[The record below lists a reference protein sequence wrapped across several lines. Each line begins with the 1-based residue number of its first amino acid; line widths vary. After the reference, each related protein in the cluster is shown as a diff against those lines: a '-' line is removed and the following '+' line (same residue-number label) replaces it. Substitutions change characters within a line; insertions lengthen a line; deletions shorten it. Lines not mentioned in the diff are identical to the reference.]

1 MGRTVVSATGGVFFA
16 TSAKTAGEVRA
27 LLRILRL
34 PQLGVNFKDAFR
46 VRKSIFKERKLTMQQ
61 VDKPRRAP
69 RILAALFSAVLAA
82 GALVSAAPTLAA
94 ETVGG
99 GVGSREDRQDRDQP

>member
-1 MGRTVVSATGGVFFA
+1 
-16 TSAKTAGEVRA
+16 
-27 LLRILRL
+27 
-34 PQLGVNFKDAFR
+34 
-46 VRKSIFKERKLTMQQ
+46 MQQ

-99 GVGSREDRQDRDQP
+99 GVGSREGRQDRDQP

>member
-1 MGRTVVSATGGVFFA
+1 MACGSDRGFRDGRGLLCDVGQNRGGGKNSVAKSSAA
-16 TSAKTAGEVRA
+16 
-27 LLRILRL
+27 
-34 PQLGVNFKDAFR
+34 QLGVIFKDAFR

-82 GALVSAAPTLAA
+82 GALVSAVPALAA
-94 ETVGG
+94 
-99 GVGSREDRQDRDQP
+99 